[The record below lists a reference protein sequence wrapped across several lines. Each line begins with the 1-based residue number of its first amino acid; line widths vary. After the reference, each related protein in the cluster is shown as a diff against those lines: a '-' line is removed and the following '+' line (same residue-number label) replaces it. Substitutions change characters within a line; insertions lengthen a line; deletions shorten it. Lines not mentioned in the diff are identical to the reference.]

1 MKLIEIKNIAKK
13 FLDIYAISNI
23 SFDVEKGEIHGLVG
37 ENGAGKTTLIKMISG
52 VYHPTSG
59 EFYWEGEKK
68 DFHNPITAQKAGI
81 GTIHQDFPLA
91 EDLSVLENVMLGRYP
106 TKKFGVVDWAKM
118 EEKGKYYLNKYN
130 INLDLNRLV
139 KDLSIAERQ
148 LTAII
153 KAVIIDAKLIIMD
166 EPTSALTENEKETL
180 FKIIQALR
188 ESGIAVLY
196 ISHDLD
202 DIMNLVDR
210 VTIIRDGISISTYNK
225 NEITKEKIIRDMVG
239 RKLILT
245 NKKTNRSTDEVVLE
259 VKNLNI
265 TNKIKNVN
273 FKLKKSEILGIGGL
287 VGSGRSEIINSVFGN
302 EKFEGE
308 IYVYGNKAKI
318 RKPLDAIKLGLG
330 NVPEDRKKQALFME
344 MNIKENVSMPNLKM
358 ITKKGILSLKKEN
371 EECDYYVDR
380 VKLKYSNRNQWVKY
394 LSGGNQ
400 QKIVFARWAMNNP
413 KILLLD
419 EPTSGVDIKAK
430 EEIYNIINTMVDNG
444 VSVVIVSS
452 DLQELMHLSDRIIVM
467 NNGEI
472 SGELQASN
480 FNQETFMELAIKSN
494 EVN

>member
-91 EDLSVLENVMLGRYP
+91 EDLSVLENVMLGRYL